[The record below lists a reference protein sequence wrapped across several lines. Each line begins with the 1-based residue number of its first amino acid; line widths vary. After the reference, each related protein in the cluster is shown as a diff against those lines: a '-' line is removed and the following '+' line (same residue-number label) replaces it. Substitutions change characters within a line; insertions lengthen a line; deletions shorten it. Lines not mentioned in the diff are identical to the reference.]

1 MLKNLLYSF
10 LLVVLL
16 TSCTSTF
23 MGSVFIFTLS
33 DIVYYIFIGLFIAL
47 VIGMLSKENFR
58 KNFWIWFI
66 LNIILTPLPGLIYLL
81 VKIIGKK

>member
-1 MLKNLLYSF
+1 
-10 LLVVLL
+10 
-16 TSCTSTF
+16 